1 MRIACLLLLCG
12 CLLLAAEPDVL
23 PGTTHWS
30 FPADVSAEQYGE
42 LERYLN
48 TEIQSV
54 LNNRRPA
61 ADPGAARKELRRLI
75 GAVDSFLPQKP
86 QGEELRTSRVH
97 QNQSCGVACL
107 ADRHNP
113 SDTSLSRG
121 PRSPVWNPVRA
132 GRQTRNAPG
141 GHRYR
146 RRRPVR
152 RGHQRS
158 HSALIC

>member
-23 PGTTHWS
+23 PGTAHWS

-42 LERYLN
+42 LERYLD

-86 QGEELRTSRVH
+86 QREELGSLGSSKSVLWSGL
-97 QNQSCGVACL
+97 SCRPAQ
-107 ADRHNP
+107 P
-113 SDTSLSRG
+113 PDTSLGRG
-121 PRSPVWNPVRA
+121 PSFA
-132 GRQTRNAPG
+132 SLESCSTGR
-141 GHRYR
+141 
-146 RRRPVR
+146 
-152 RGHQRS
+152 
-158 HSALIC
+158 